1 MIKIPPLRNYFYQ
14 EIKHLSSFYIVLFIA
29 GILTGLSFP
38 ATESVFLK
46 FITSLIIL
54 FGFSHRYPLLK
65 PIIFLIFFFMLGMGV
80 ITYRIR
86 STQTPMISRLLY
98 DTELTG
104 TVSDVSHLFQ
114 EQRII
119 LSDIN
124 FLNQPSVQ
132 TPTKVKLSYED
143 ISPLFQV
150 GDKIHVRAFL
160 RPPLSPSAPNMYHE
174 KRMSFFQGIGAIGK
188 ITSIL
193 NLSQRN
199 NNPFEKLSSV
209 RHHISEQI
217 QKAMPEETARVAIPL
232 VIGEQNV
239 ISEYLYNIFRSSG
252 IIHVLSVS
260 GFHLALLS
268 AFVFFLIRTILS
280 LLPVIVERF
289 STKKI
294 AAVITLILTG
304 AYILISGMQIPAIR
318 SFIMIGIVLIA
329 LLFDR
334 NALSTHSL
342 SLAAFMILLCAPE
355 MILNIGFQLSFMAVL
370 ILTTIYPQL
379 RHFLFPNKPTS
390 WFKQFFVLIACLL
403 ILDFLITA
411 ATLPLTVYHFKQIA
425 PYGIIGNLLT
435 TTVLSFWIMPCLFL
449 GLIFLPFGLENFF
462 FKSAAIGLEYII
474 GLCDKIASL
483 PQALI
488 NTPALDTIGV
498 ILITLGIVLL
508 CLMKT
513 PLRLTGVFVI
523 IIGLFTSLNPTYP
536 DILIGDKGQ
545 TVAVYQDGQLRFLS
559 HAPNDWTTKS
569 WLTFF
574 GQQDIIKTDFPRE
587 VYLKGK
593 KISFHTKSC
602 LGADLCILSH
612 PAPKEANAISLFED
626 KTRFIYLNR
635 NNINIKKID
644 F

>member
-14 EIKHLSSFYIVLFIA
+14 EFKHLSSFYAVLFIA
-29 GILTGLSFP
+29 GILTALSFP
-38 ATESVFLK
+38 VTESLFLK

-54 FGFSHRYPLLK
+54 FGFSRQYSLLK
-65 PIIFLIFFFMLGMGV
+65 PITFLILFFILGMG
-80 ITYRIR
+80 IMTYRIK
-86 STQTPMISRLLY
+86 SIQTPMISHLLY

-104 TVSDVSHLFQ
+104 TVDDASHLFQ
-114 EQRII
+114 GQKII
-119 LSDIN
+119 LSDIT
-124 FLNQPSVQ
+124 FLNQPTVQ
-132 TPTKVKLSYED
+132 TPTKIKLTYED

-160 RPPLSPSAPNMYHE
+160 RPPLTPSAPNMYHE

-188 ITSIL
+188 ITNLL
-193 NLSQRN
+193 NLNQED
-199 NNPFEKLSSV
+199 NNPFKKLSSI
-209 RHHISEQI
+209 RHHISERI
-217 QKAMPEETARVAIPL
+217 QNAMPKEAAHVAIPL
-232 VIGEQNV
+232 TIGEQGV
-239 ISEYLYNIFRSSG
+239 VSEHLYNIFRSSG
-252 IIHVLSVS
+252 IVHILSVS

-280 LLPVIVERF
+280 LFPVIVERF

-294 AAVITLILTG
+294 AAIITLILTG

-318 SFIMIGIVLIA
+318 SFIMICLVLIA

-342 SLAAFMILLCAPE
+342 SLAAFVILLCAPE

-370 ILTTIYPQL
+370 ILTTLYPQL
-379 RHFLFPNKPTS
+379 RRLLFPNKPSS
-390 WFKQFFVLIACLL
+390 WLKQFFVLVSCLL
-403 ILDFLITA
+403 VLDFLITA
-411 ATLPLTVYHFKQIA
+411 ATLPLTIYHFKQIA

-449 GLIFLPFGLENFF
+449 GLAFLPFGLETFF

-474 GLCDKIASL
+474 GLCDKIASF
-483 PQALI
+483 PHALI

-498 ILITLGIVLL
+498 ILITLGIILL

-513 PLRLTGVFVI
+513 PLRLTGVLVI
-523 IIGLFTSLNPTYP
+523 ILGIITSFNPTYP

-545 TVAVYQDGQLRFLS
+545 TVAVYQDSQLRFLS
-559 HAPNDWTTKS
+559 HSRNDWTHKS

-574 GQQDIIKTDFPRE
+574 GQPNIIETDFPRE
-587 VYLKGK
+587 LYLKGK
-593 KISFHTKSC
+593 KISFHARTC
-602 LGADLCILSH
+602 QDADLCILSH
-612 PAPKEANAISLFED
+612 PAPKEPNAISLLDE
-626 KTRFIYLNR
+626 KVRLIYLSSDK
-635 NNINIKKID
+635 IKIKKLD